1 MKHIHGF
8 LASSPLWKG
17 TQFGLQQ
24 FELPPLDLTHFEPT
38 PIPEKLR
45 LGHQI
50 EYIFHQLV
58 SHLDPYEVIAHN
70 IQIKKGNDTVGE
82 LDFLIRSSLPARQF
96 RETCQETNQNSKKLL
111 HLELTYKF
119 YIIDPTIADPIHQ
132 LVGPNRKDAFFAKLE
147 KTKQKQLPLVF
158 TEEGIQT
165 LTTLGIDPTEINQK
179 VLFMGQIFTPYHTS
193 VPSIAPLQ
201 TDCIVGYWVH
211 MHDFE
216 LDDFKAHTY
225 YITYKS
231 EWIHIPHNE
240 VSWSSHQEILP
251 KIHAK
256 HQVKRAPMLWIK
268 KADHS
273 IDKCFVVWW

>member
-24 FELPPLDLTHFEPT
+24 FELPSLDLTHFEPT

-58 SHLDPYEVIAHN
+58 SHLDAYEVVAHN

-82 LDFLIRSSLPARQF
+82 LDFLIRIHGSD
-96 RETCQETNQNSKKLL
+96 TLL

-119 YIIDPTIADPIHQ
+119 YIIDPSVTDPIHQ

-147 KTKQKQLPLVF
+147 KTKQKQLPLVY
-158 TEEGIQT
+158 TEEGTQT
-165 LTTLGIDPTEINQK
+165 LSALGINPTEITQK
-179 VLFMGQIFTPYHTS
+179 VLFMGQVFTPYHTT
-193 VPSIAPLQ
+193 VPSIVPLD
-201 TDCIVGYWVH
+201 TVCIVGYWVH
-211 MHDFE
+211 MYDFE
-216 LDDFKAHTY
+216 SDAFKDHTY

-240 VSWSSHQEILP
+240 VTWISHQDILP
-251 KIHAK
+251 EIKAK
-256 HQVKRAPMLWIK
+256 HHLKRAPMLWVK
-268 KADHS
+268 KVDHS